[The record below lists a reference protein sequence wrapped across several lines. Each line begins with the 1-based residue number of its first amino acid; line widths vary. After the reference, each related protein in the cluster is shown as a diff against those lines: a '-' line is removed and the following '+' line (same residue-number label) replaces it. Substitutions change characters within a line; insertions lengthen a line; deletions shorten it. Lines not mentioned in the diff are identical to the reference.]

1 MIGGLSMSLF
11 NGNVAIVTGGASGI
25 GRAAALLY
33 AKNGAKVI
41 VSDVDEAGGNETV
54 RMARQDGGEA
64 AFARA
69 DVSNPADC
77 QRLVSAAV
85 EQYGRLDIAFNNA
98 GIGGES
104 NLVADYSVEGWE
116 KVISVNLSGVF
127 YCMKYEIPA
136 MLKTGGG
143 AIVNMS
149 SILGQVGFASAPAY
163 VAAKHGVVGLTQTAA
178 LEYSPQGLRVNAV
191 GPGFISTP
199 MIAAAE
205 QDQPTRDLLVSLH
218 PIGRLGQPDE
228 VAELVIW
235 LSSDKASFITGS
247 YFPIEGGYLA
257 R

>member
-1 MIGGLSMSLF
+1 MALF
-11 NGNVAIVTGGASGI
+11 DGKVAIVTGGASGI
-25 GRAAALLY
+25 GRSAALLY
-33 AKNGAKVI
+33 AQNGAKVV
-41 VSDVDEAGGNETV
+41 VSDVDETGGNETV
-54 RMARQDGGEA
+54 RMVAQTGGAA

-69 DVSNPADC
+69 DVSRPEDC

-104 NLVADYSVEGWE
+104 NPVADYSVEAWQ
-116 KVISVNLSGVF
+116 KVLSINLSGVF

-149 SILGQVGFASAPAY
+149 SILGQVGFANASAY
-163 VAAKHGVVGLTQTAA
+163 VAAKHGVIGLTRAAA
-178 LEYSPQGLRVNAV
+178 LEYAQQGLRVNAV

-199 MIAAAE
+199 MIAGLE
-205 QDQPTRDLLVSLH
+205 QDQQANNLLISLH
-218 PIGRLGQPDE
+218 PIGRLGRSEE

-235 LSSDKASFITGS
+235 LSSEKASFVTGA
-247 YFPIEGGYLA
+247 YYPVEGGYLA